1 MLDVIAV
8 FEAVVVVV
16 FLVEVVV
23 VVAFVVEDVVVVA
36 SVAVAAFPRLLGLLK
51 SKGS

>member
-16 FLVEVVV
+16 F
-23 VVAFVVEDVVVVA
+23 VVEVVVVA
-36 SVAVAAFPRLLGLLK
+36 SVAVAAFPHLLGLLK